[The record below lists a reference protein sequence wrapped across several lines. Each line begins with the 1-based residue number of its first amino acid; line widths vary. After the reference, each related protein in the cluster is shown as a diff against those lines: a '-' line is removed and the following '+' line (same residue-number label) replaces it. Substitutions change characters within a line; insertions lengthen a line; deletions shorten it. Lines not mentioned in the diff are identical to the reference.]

1 MKRFFLLSCITLL
14 GLSSNRVESD
24 DSKRSLVTDEPVFSM
39 GKPEGA
45 PDYVAK
51 VDPKA
56 GQHLALTLS
65 KLQNGLATER
75 PFLIW
80 AIGSSYTNMLG
91 SGEFWQ
97 EEIPK
102 RFPNAPEI
110 RYEKMVGN
118 SCPWQYLRGWARHL
132 VVPDQPDLVITYT
145 LGLPED
151 LEKLIVEIQSQTTA
165 DIIVPSIHWRMG
177 DQKMWGIS
185 ENSPQQEVEAI
196 REVCRKYGVEF
207 VESRRE
213 WAAYLTKNHL
223 PIESLLKDAVHQSDY
238 GATIVNSNMF
248 AHFQPA
254 APSSYEPE
262 SRERMIQP
270 ELNEDGNY
278 TASFTG
284 NRIDLIGEKSPDG
297 GVFQIRIDG
306 KSASEIDA
314 FLMSYVL
321 PDPENAKVGRG
332 SNPRDQSPHGINLGT
347 NIVPQSWKILMTSD
361 TGDFTIEGSV
371 TGPDGI
377 GNAFKDF
384 ESDSG
389 QIEIDPY
396 LWRRAERNRTGDFFT
411 FDVKRSVLDA
421 VDFRGVEKE
430 VLNVRLAQLL
440 PNAEYSLE
448 LVPIEPGP
456 AQIDFLQVF
465 EPPLKGK

>member
-145 LGLPED
+145 LGTPED
-151 LEKLIVEIQSQTTA
+151 LE
-165 DIIVPSIHWRMG
+165 R
-177 DQKMWGIS
+177 
-185 ENSPQQEVEAI
+185 
-196 REVCRKYGVEF
+196 YF
-207 VESRRE
+207 
-213 WAAYLTKNHL
+213 
-223 PIESLLKDAVHQSDY
+223 
-238 GATIVNSNMF
+238 
-248 AHFQPA
+248 
-254 APSSYEPE
+254 
-262 SRERMIQP
+262 
-270 ELNEDGNY
+270 
-278 TASFTG
+278 
-284 NRIDLIGEKSPDG
+284 
-297 GVFQIRIDG
+297 
-306 KSASEIDA
+306 
-314 FLMSYVL
+314 
-321 PDPENAKVGRG
+321 
-332 SNPRDQSPHGINLGT
+332 
-347 NIVPQSWKILMTSD
+347 
-361 TGDFTIEGSV
+361 
-371 TGPDGI
+371 
-377 GNAFKDF
+377 
-384 ESDSG
+384 
-389 QIEIDPY
+389 
-396 LWRRAERNRTGDFFT
+396 
-411 FDVKRSVLDA
+411 
-421 VDFRGVEKE
+421 
-430 VLNVRLAQLL
+430 
-440 PNAEYSLE
+440 
-448 LVPIEPGP
+448 
-456 AQIDFLQVF
+456 
-465 EPPLKGK
+465 

>member
-1 MKRFFLLSCITLL
+1 MKRFFLFIFLTLL

-45 PDYVAK
+45 PEYVAK

-56 GQHLALTLS
+56 GQHFALTLD
-65 KLQNGLATER
+65 KLQNGFETDR

-97 EEIPK
+97 REIPK

-145 LGLPED
+145 NGKPED
-151 LEKLIVEIQSQTTA
+151 LEKLIIEIQSQTTA
-165 DIIVPSIHWRMG
+165 DIIVPSLHWRMRG
-177 DQKMWGIS
+177 QALWGKSESAPDQDVGA
-185 ENSPQQEVEAI
+185 V

-207 VESRRE
+207 VESRRD
-213 WAAYLTKNHL
+213 WAAYLTENNL

-238 GATIVNSNMF
+238 GASIVNTNMF
-248 AHFQPA
+248 AHFQPD
-254 APSSYEPE
+254 APFSYDPKG
-262 SRERMIQP
+262 RERTIQP
-270 ELNEDGNY
+270 ELKEDGSY
-278 TASFTG
+278 AATFTG
-284 NRIDLIGEKSPDG
+284 NRVDLIGKKSPAG
-297 GVFQIRIDG
+297 GAYQILIDG
-306 KSASEIDA
+306 KPASEVET

-321 PDPENAKVGRG
+321 PDPGNAKVGRG
-332 SNPRDQSPHGINLGT
+332 SNPRDQSPHGVGLGAGV
-347 NIVPQSWKILMTSD
+347 IPQNWKIVMTSD
-361 TGDFTIEGSV
+361 TGDFKIEGSV
-371 TGPDGI
+371 TGPDGK
-377 GNAFKDF
+377 GNAFEAF
-384 ESDSG
+384 TSDSG

-411 FDVKRSVLDA
+411 FEVKRSVLDT
-421 VDFRGVEKE
+421 VDFRGIEGE
-430 VLNVRLAQLL
+430 VLDLRLAQVL
-440 PNAEYSLE
+440 PNAEHSLE
-448 LVPIEPGP
+448 LIPIEPGSG
-456 AQIDFLQVF
+456 QIDFLHVF
-465 EPPLKGK
+465 EPPLKEE